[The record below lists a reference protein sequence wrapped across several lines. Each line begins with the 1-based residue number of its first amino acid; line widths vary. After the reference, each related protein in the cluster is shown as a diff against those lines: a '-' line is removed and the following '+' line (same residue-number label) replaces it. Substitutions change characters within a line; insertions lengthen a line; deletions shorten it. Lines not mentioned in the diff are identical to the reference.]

1 MHHRILSACLALF
14 LVLGL
19 AAGAR
24 ADKLICITDE
34 TLKGDQTVGSC
45 LAKGEK
51 FAIMDE
57 KGVVRILS
65 PQEIEIT
72 KRLNPKI
79 LEQPAFGVKL
89 HHLAP
94 EIPPLPVPPQVP
106 K

>member
-1 MHHRILSACLALF
+1 MNHRILSVCLAV
-14 LVLGL
+14 LVVVGL

-24 ADKLICITDE
+24 AAKLICVSDE
-34 TLKGDQTVGSC
+34 NLKGDQTVGSC

-57 KGVVRILS
+57 KGVVRILT
-65 PQEIEIT
+65 PQELEIT

-89 HHLAP
+89 HHKAP
-94 EIPPLPVPPQVP
+94 DIPPLPVPPQDP
-106 K
+106 R